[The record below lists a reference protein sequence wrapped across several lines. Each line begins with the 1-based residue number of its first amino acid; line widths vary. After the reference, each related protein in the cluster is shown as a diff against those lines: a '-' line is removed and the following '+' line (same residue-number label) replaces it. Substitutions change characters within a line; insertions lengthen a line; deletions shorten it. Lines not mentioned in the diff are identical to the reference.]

1 VEKVSWDDV
10 QVFLSRLNA
19 AEQAA
24 GRLPAGSEYVLPT
37 ESEWEYACRAGTTT
51 TYSWGNDIN
60 SSNANYDQSG
70 IGQTRDVGQYAANPW
85 GFFDMHGNVFEW
97 TADWYLAAYPTGSV
111 TDPVGPATGSY
122 RVGRGGSWDRA
133 ARLARS
139 ANRLWYGPAGSDY
152 SLGFR
157 LSLRPASQ

>member
-1 VEKVSWDDV
+1 
-10 QVFLSRLNA
+10 LNA

-24 GRLPAGSEYVLPT
+24 GRLPAGWSYALPT

-85 GFFDMHGNVFEW
+85 GFYDMHGNVFEW

-111 TDPVGPATGSY
+111 TDPVGPATGSG
-122 RVGRGGSWDRA
+122 RVSRGGSWRGTA
-133 ARLARS
+133 YYARS
-139 ANRLWYGPAGSDY
+139 AFLIWSEPAYSSY